1 MIEVTNVQIDVNAIT
16 GKLEE
21 LLDADTMERVQRVFA
36 EIIDPWTP
44 FWTGNLHSDVTITD
58 EGVTYNAP
66 YAADKYYGEV
76 FCKDYHPLATS
87 HWDKVAME
95 TQMPVLI
102 ERVTEIL
109 KARAKELYG

>member
-1 MIEVTNVQIDVNAIT
+1 MIEITDVKIDNAAVIH
-16 GKLEE
+16 KVEA
-21 LLDADTMERVQRVFA
+21 LLDPITMERIQKTFA

-44 FWTGNLHSDVTITD
+44 FWTGQLHSDVTITD
-58 EGVTYNAP
+58 KGVTYNVP
-66 YAADKYYGEV
+66 YAAEKYYGTV

-95 TQMPVLI
+95 TQMPVFQQ
-102 ERVTEIL
+102 RVLEIL